1 MTSGEEGDN
10 DHRSVPLFTYS
21 NRIQSRFHL
30 PFTSWTQ
37 QDRSRTPS
45 TPIWSS
51 KLYKSARDDK
61 STLHFDSK
69 GEPSTM
75 YAAALDLVIHPI
87 NKRRRPL

>member
-45 TPIWSS
+45 DP
-51 KLYKSARDDK
+51 
-61 STLHFDSK
+61 
-69 GEPSTM
+69 
-75 YAAALDLVIHPI
+75 DLV
-87 NKRRRPL
+87 K